1 MTEILKAQS
10 DIVNFSLLIVQKC
23 PNMTFLNKLFTLV
36 EFVFDC
42 DMKTNAK
49 TPNNKDFRLF
59 EILSK
64 QTNKTQQKKEVHPL
78 HYVDDIKLN

>member
-49 TPNNKDFRLF
+49 P
-59 EILSK
+59 
-64 QTNKTQQKKEVHPL
+64 QTNIKHKDKEIETTKIL
-78 HYVDDIKLN
+78 DFLRF